1 MKVDRSP
8 RLFRLQAGRAEEEGP
23 RGATFFHGL
32 LRRDDPLGP
41 LRLATLAIVIIA
53 SLGLF
58 SIDPR
63 PAYLVAIG
71 IVAVGSWFSHWFK
84 RRSWL
89 VILLLA
95 IGMIYLLIQ
104 HLSNVIA
111 HSQDTRLPLAQML
124 LWLSVLNSF
133 DMPRRHNL
141 FMAQIVGTIL
151 VIVTA
156 TLSRDLSFGIVLI
169 AYFVT
174 LLVWSH
180 LDSLAAFRSPPR
192 ARSLAREV
200 LLAGGGVVTVAAIV
214 FLGLPRGGAPVLHRL
229 PMSGELRLPFHQDTQ
244 VQNPG
249 YPAGRD
255 ASGPRQANPDAY
267 YGFTDALDLDYRGK
281 LSHQVALR
289 IRANRPE
296 YWRGMAFDHF
306 DGRVW
311 TMTRPD
317 QVRRLESGTL
327 DYQLPQDTVAVFGAP
342 RVETI
347 YVEQDQSNLVL
358 LPSGAR
364 ELFFPSSLL
373 YRDAYGS
380 LRSPVTLDRGLY
392 YSVESQPM
400 YWDRRIL
407 DSAGAPPA
415 PLARR
420 LRAYL
425 ELPADLPA
433 RDAALARQIVRGAQ
447 GPYER
452 VRAIRDYLRRTY
464 PYDLSI
470 PHFPPKADQVDY
482 FLFDQRR
489 GYCEHFASALAV
501 LARTVGVPTRL
512 VTGYAPGNYDMFTG
526 YWDIRTADAHA
537 WVEAYF
543 TGIGWVPFDP
553 TPGFAAPA
561 EMARSGPT
569 VPGLMFLSY
578 AQDRLGPMFWA
589 VLAALAALAIG
600 LAWAFR
606 GEAVQLRALRRRS
619 TSPEAFA
626 VSRAYVRLLAL
637 LERSGVPH
645 RPGWS
650 AREHA
655 RAAGE
660 VAAIAPAVP
669 ELEEF
674 AALYQAAR
682 FGPRPT
688 DVQVSRLESLLA
700 RIRRR
705 LAATARRRKQ
715 DRSPPPRAPSR

>member
-1 MKVDRSP
+1 MRADRSP
-8 RLFRLQAGRAEEEGP
+8 RLFRLQGREEEEGP
-23 RGATFFHGL
+23 RGETFFLGL

-63 PAYLVAIG
+63 PAYLVAIA
-71 IVAVGSWFSHWFK
+71 IAAIGSWFSHWFK

-95 IGMIYLLIQ
+95 IGMVYLLIQ

-141 FMAQIVGTIL
+141 FIAQIVGTIL

-156 TLSRDLSFGIVLI
+156 TLSRDLAFGFVLI
-169 AYFVT
+169 PYFVA
-174 LLVWSH
+174 LLIWSH
-180 LDSLAAFRSPPR
+180 LDSLAAFGVRPQ
-192 ARSLAREV
+192 ARSVARELV
-200 LLAGGGVVTVAAIV
+200 LAGGGAVAIAAIV
-214 FLGLPRGGAPVLHRL
+214 FLGLPRGGAPMLHRL
-229 PMSGELRLPFHQDTQ
+229 PMSGELQLPFHQDTQ
-244 VQNPG
+244 VQNPA

-255 ASGPRQANPDAY
+255 DSGPHQANPDAY

-281 LSHQVALR
+281 LSDQVALR
-289 IRANRPE
+289 IRASRPE

-317 QVRRLESGTL
+317 KVHRLESGTL
-327 DYQLPQDTVAVFGAP
+327 DYQLPQETLAIFGSP
-342 RVETI
+342 RVETL
-347 YVEQDQSNLVL
+347 YVEQNQSNLVL
-358 LPSGAR
+358 LPGGAR

-392 YSVESQPM
+392 YSVESQPL

-407 DSAGAPPA
+407 DAAGEPRGPIASRMA
-415 PLARR
+415 
-420 LRAYL
+420 AYL
-425 ELPADLPA
+425 EVPADLPA
-433 RDAALARQIVRGAQ
+433 RDVALAHRLVRGAK

-452 VRAIRDYLRRTY
+452 VRAILNYLRRTY

-470 PHFPPKADQVDY
+470 PHFPPHVDQVDY

-512 VTGYAPGNYDMFTG
+512 VTGYAPGSYDMFTG

-543 TGIGWVPFDP
+543 AGIGWVPFDP
-553 TPGFAAPA
+553 TPGFAPPA
-561 EMARSGPT
+561 QMARSGPT
-569 VPGLMFLSY
+569 VPGLMFLGY

-589 VLAALAALAIG
+589 VLAALVALAIG
-600 LAWAFR
+600 LAWTLR

-619 TSPEAFA
+619 PSPEAFA
-626 VSRAYVRLLAL
+626 ASRAYVRLLAVL
-637 LERSGVPH
+637 ARRGMPR

-655 RAAGE
+655 RAAVE
-660 VAAIAPAVP
+660 LAAIAPAAL

-674 AALYQAAR
+674 ASLYQQAR

-688 DVQVSRLESLLA
+688 SAQISQLEGLLA
-700 RIRRR
+700 RVRRR
-705 LAATARRRKQ
+705 LAATPARR
-715 DRSPPPRAPSR
+715 S